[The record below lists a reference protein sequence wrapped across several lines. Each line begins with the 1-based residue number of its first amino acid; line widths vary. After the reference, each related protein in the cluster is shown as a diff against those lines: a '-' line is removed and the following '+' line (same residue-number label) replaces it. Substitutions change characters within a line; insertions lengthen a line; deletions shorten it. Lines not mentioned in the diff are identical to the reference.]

1 MKIYRDEKEVIFT
14 FSVDILKVLK
24 YQVQMA
30 EIKKQFSSE
39 QNISDMHY
47 RN

>member
-30 EIKKQFSSE
+30 EIKK
-39 QNISDMHY
+39 
-47 RN
+47 